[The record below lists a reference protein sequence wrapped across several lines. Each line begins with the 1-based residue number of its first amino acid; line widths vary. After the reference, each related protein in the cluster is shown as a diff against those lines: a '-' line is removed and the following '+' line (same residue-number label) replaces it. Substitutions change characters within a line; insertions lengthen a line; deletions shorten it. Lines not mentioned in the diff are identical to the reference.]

1 MWVMASNNS
10 TTGVM
15 FNTDRMSSGSLKQFA
30 LELESTGVDT
40 LWLPELFGREPF
52 ATAGFLLAET
62 EHLTVATGIA
72 NVYARDAV
80 AAAAAARTLA
90 EVSSGR
96 FILGLG
102 VSNAGLAAARGHSWE
117 NPVDKLSSYVNEVR
131 AAEISVPGDQPLL
144 LHVAAH
150 GPKMLASLK
159 GKVDGIST
167 FLQTPEHT
175 KLTRDGLPQGLALNV
190 TCMCLLCD
198 DPVEARR
205 LARRALGFYM
215 GLDYYHRAWRKLGF
229 SNDDFTEGGSDR
241 LIDALVAWGD
251 IKKVSSRLEEHREA
265 GATEI
270 VVIPLN
276 PGGGAEPHMKL
287 LEGISK

>member
-15 FNTDRMSSGSLKQFA
+15 FNPDRMSSGSLKQFA

-175 KLTRDGLPQGLALNV
+175 KLTRGGLPQGLALNV

-229 SNDDFTEGGSDR
+229 SNNDFTEGGSDR

>member
-1 MWVMASNNS
+1 
-10 TTGVM
+10 M
-15 FNTDRMSSGSLKQFA
+15 FNSDRMSSGSLNLFA

-131 AAEISVPGDQPLL
+131 AAEISVPGDPPLL

-175 KLTRDGLPQGLALNV
+175 KLTRGGLPQGLALNV

-229 SNDDFTEGGSDR
+229 SNNDFTEGGSDR

>member
-1 MWVMASNNS
+1 M
-10 TTGVM
+10 
-15 FNTDRMSSGSLKQFA
+15 
-30 LELESTGVDT
+30 
-40 LWLPELFGREPF
+40 
-52 ATAGFLLAET
+52 
-62 EHLTVATGIA
+62 
-72 NVYARDAV
+72 
-80 AAAAAARTLA
+80 
-90 EVSSGR
+90 
-96 FILGLG
+96 
-102 VSNAGLAAARGHSWE
+102 SNAGLAAARGHSWE

-175 KLTRDGLPQGLALNV
+175 KLTRGGLPQGLALNV

-229 SNDDFTEGGSDR
+229 SNNDFTEGGSDR

>member
-15 FNTDRMSSGSLKQFA
+15 FNTDRMSSGFLKQFA

-175 KLTRDGLPQGLALNV
+175 KLTRGGLPQGLALNV

-229 SNDDFTEGGSDR
+229 SNNDFTEGGSDR